1 MKKIYLLL
9 ALCFTMHVAYSQEPV
24 ADSVKESEPEKC
36 EGNNPIT
43 FNLSVGLGS
52 TSVAN
57 HFISAHEYNYV
68 TYGFHLDFGRF
79 YKPWKNVSWN
89 LAFDYNP
96 ATLHN
101 SAQTSSISYT
111 ALSLNYSSSYN
122 WQFGKGFMVKV
133 GGGLDVSGDMITNL
147 TDITNNAVSLNG
159 LAQLEASIG
168 ASYTFKFKT
177 WMLGFSGNIS
187 TPFAGLVLTDAKH
200 ETGAD
205 SWASNSLIKHH
216 ASHFK
221 LTSFSNMQGVDY
233 DITVKFV
240 APRVAISLGVTS
252 ENRWWYIN
260 DIQNRRKN
268 IMFRIGAGF
277 DLVSLKQTKTINRYF

>member
-9 ALCFTMHVAYSQEPV
+9 ALCFTMHVAYAQEPV

-111 ALSLNYSSSYN
+111 ALS
-122 WQFGKGFMVKV
+122 
-133 GGGLDVSGDMITNL
+133 
-147 TDITNNAVSLNG
+147 
-159 LAQLEASIG
+159 
-168 ASYTFKFKT
+168 
-177 WMLGFSGNIS
+177 
-187 TPFAGLVLTDAKH
+187 
-200 ETGAD
+200 
-205 SWASNSLIKHH
+205 
-216 ASHFK
+216 
-221 LTSFSNMQGVDY
+221 
-233 DITVKFV
+233 
-240 APRVAISLGVTS
+240 
-252 ENRWWYIN
+252 
-260 DIQNRRKN
+260 
-268 IMFRIGAGF
+268 
-277 DLVSLKQTKTINRYF
+277 